1 MCQPTVAH
9 GWHLCQ
15 GCARKLWRTSAG
27 RLRRRHLAPVPENED
42 TVGAQ
47 LEAALEASKVSQ
59 RELARRL
66 AVADGTKPE
75 SKRRWLAKVLADE
88 VEEPEPDSLAAIA
101 KALGLPAGH
110 FKVRPAVRQSR
121 RQTIASLQEQ
131 LAADRGV
138 IAGLESRVE
147 ELERAL
153 RHALGDSE

>member
-1 MCQPTVAH
+1 M
-9 GWHLCQ
+9 
-15 GCARKLWRTSAG
+15 
-27 RLRRRHLAPVPENED
+27 PESED

-47 LEAALEASKVSQ
+47 LDAALEATKVSQ

-66 AVADGTKPE
+66 ALADGTKPE

-88 VEEPEPDSLAAIA
+88 VEEPEPASLAAIA
-101 KALGLPAGH
+101 KALELPADY
-110 FKVRPAVRQSR
+110 FKVTPAIRENR
-121 RQTIASLQEQ
+121 RQTIASLQAQ

-153 RHALGDSE
+153 RRALGDSE